1 MGGWKPGKLAN
12 NRLRLMSVWKE
23 NKLVI
28 ELCCSFTL
36 TCIES
41 RVQSINDCVQ
51 FAKMFCLYWCV
62 STATCY
68 TCIQNQIPTCDVN
81 LTGINLV
88 MVLAFF
94 FFHFQQCIG
103 NCDAFCVSKFA
114 ESTNRSDF
122 HRNIML
128 NKVENAKNCFASHFV
143 HLIVVYDYYLFIAF
157 FSTALQ

>member
-1 MGGWKPGKLAN
+1 ML
-12 NRLRLMSVWKE
+12 
-23 NKLVI
+23 
-28 ELCCSFTL
+28 FTL

-41 RVQSINDCVQ
+41 RVQSITDCVQ
-51 FAKMFCLYWCV
+51 FAKMYCLYWCV
-62 STATCY
+62 CY
-68 TCIQNQIPTCDVN
+68 TCIQYQIPSCDVY

-94 FFHFQQCIG
+94 LSNFQQCIG
-103 NCDAFCVSKFA
+103 NCDALYVSTFA

-128 NKVENAKNCFASHFV
+128 SKVENAKNCFALHFV
-143 HLIVVYDYYLFIAF
+143 HLIVVYDQYLFIAF